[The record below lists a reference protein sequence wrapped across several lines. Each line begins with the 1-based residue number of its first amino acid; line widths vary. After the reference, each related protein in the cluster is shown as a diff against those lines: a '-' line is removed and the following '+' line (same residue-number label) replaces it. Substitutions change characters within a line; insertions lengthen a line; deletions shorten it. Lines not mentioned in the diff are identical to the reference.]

1 MTKLAEYRGTHE
13 LLINLVLRELRG
25 RYKRSVLGWTWSL
38 INPLATILIYW
49 MVFSSFLKVQPPT
62 GDPSGLKSFVI
73 FLVCGL
79 LPYRFLSDSMGSSSE
94 ALIGNSNLVKK
105 VYFPRELLVVA
116 TVGGLLI
123 TFLIELGVFSVVLVG
138 VGNMVLPWIPL
149 VLVLVAIELCFAL
162 GIALVLA
169 PLNVYLRDTKHF
181 VGIFLQLLFYSAP
194 IVYPLRLVPER
205 ANILGL
211 DIPARDIYE
220 LNPLVSLIDCFR
232 AVLYDLRFP
241 DVGDLLYVSAWAAV
255 LLVFGHWLFGR
266 LDRRLAEEV

>member
-13 LLINLVLRELRG
+13 LLINLVLRDLRG

-38 INPLATILIYW
+38 MNPLATILIYW
-49 MVFSSFLKVQPPT
+49 VVFSSFLKVEAPT
-62 GDPSGLKSFVI
+62 GDPSELKSFVL

-79 LPYRFLSDSMGSSSE
+79 LPYRFLSESMNASVESLLS
-94 ALIGNSNLVKK
+94 NSNLVKK
-105 VYFPRELLVVA
+105 VYFPRELLVVSS
-116 TVGGLLI
+116 VGALLV
-123 TFLIELGVFSVVLVG
+123 TFVIELGVFSLVLLAF
-138 VGNMVLPWIPL
+138 GNMTLPWLPL
-149 VLVLVAIELCFAL
+149 VLVLVAIEVAFAL

-194 IVYPLRLVPER
+194 IVYPISLVAKDANVLGVDLPLRDL
-205 ANILGL
+205 
-211 DIPARDIYE
+211 YE
-220 LNPLVSLIDCFR
+220 LNPLVSLVDSFR

-241 DVGDLLYVSAWAAV
+241 DTGDLLYLSGWALV